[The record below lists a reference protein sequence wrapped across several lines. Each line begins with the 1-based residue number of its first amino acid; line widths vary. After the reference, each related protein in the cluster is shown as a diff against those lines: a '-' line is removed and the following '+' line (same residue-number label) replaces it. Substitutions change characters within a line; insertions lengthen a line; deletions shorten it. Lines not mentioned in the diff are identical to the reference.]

1 MTDKASGRKLPLNLF
16 DIIIIVLVI
25 ALAAGFIFVRLQ
37 GSKSADSGSSGT
49 VEYSIEL
56 STIAENTEG
65 MIIKKLY
72 MGTVKSVEFYPATKE
87 ATDYT
92 TGNTVYTEV
101 PGMISARVELTA
113 DCKETDTAITVNGGY
128 VVRIGTEVSV
138 LGPGYSGSG
147 YVLGVKR
154 GEAKGAGLLTKT
166 GDYSEK

>member
-65 MIIKKLY
+65 MIKPGDKIEDKIKKLY
-72 MGTVKSVEFYPATKE
+72 MGTFKSVEFYPATKE

-154 GEAKGAGLLTKT
+154 GEAK
-166 GDYSEK
+166 